1 MIRVPRVLLA
11 IVMLGLAACG
21 DATGND
27 DGPDPTANEVRV
39 GNNFFSP
46 ASRTVAAGS
55 TVTWTWNAGS
65 AMHNVTFT
73 GGPAS
78 PNQTSGT
85 FQRTFASAGTFAY
98 TCTIHGASMSGSVTV
113 Q

>member
-1 MIRVPRVLLA
+1 MIRVPRILLA
-11 IVMLGLAACG
+11 IAVLALAACG

-27 DGPDPTANEVRV
+27 DGPDPVDNEVRV

-46 ASRTVAAGS
+46 ASRTVAAGT

-65 AMHNVTFT
+65 VMHNVTFT

-85 FQRTFASAGTFAY
+85 FQRTFSSAGTFAY